1 MRGIVRTNQNGA
13 ILELSGKQLGL
24 IANLDLSG
32 LAITLRQ

>member
-1 MRGIVRTNQNGA
+1 VTNQNGA

-32 LAITLRQ
+32 LAITVKQ